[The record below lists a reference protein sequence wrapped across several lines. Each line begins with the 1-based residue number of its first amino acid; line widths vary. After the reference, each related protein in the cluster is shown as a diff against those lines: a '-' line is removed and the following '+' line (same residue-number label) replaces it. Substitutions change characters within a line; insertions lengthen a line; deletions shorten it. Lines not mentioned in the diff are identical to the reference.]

1 VQNGF
6 EFLVEQPGSYTVGD
20 ATVACI
26 TAAMLLIGVEA
37 DHVLAV
43 RALVM
48 GQLTLLIL
56 LRLVPGNVACLPDR
70 PSWLG

>member
-1 VQNGF
+1 
-6 EFLVEQPGSYTVGD
+6 
-20 ATVACI
+20 
-26 TAAMLLIGVEA
+26 MLLIGVEA